1 MKKQDTW
8 STIVAPI
15 GKFLKSNRGSIK
27 ELATRMQERT
37 GEDKNWRHLIDTWT
51 TNNQDRAVQPLYSV
65 GKILIEEAKAM
76 MEKSEA

>member
-15 GKFLKSNRGSIK
+15 GKFLKANRGSIK

-51 TNNQDRAVQPLYSV
+51 TNNQDRAVQPLYSI
-65 GKILIEEAKAM
+65 GKILIEEAQAM